1 MLIIIVSLSNGYYLY
16 YKYLQHNIQQE
27 IKNEINEGLNE
38 RDLSVVII
46 SLKDENKIIWTK
58 KNKEFK
64 YKGLMYD
71 VVKTTTKN
79 GKKYYYCINDV
90 KEKKLITSFFRNNRR
105 KNKFLFKLKK
115 NLSKKYLSK
124 KFSTKISIKNTNV
137 FVFENQEFYKS
148 KILDVLSPPPEFN
161 FPIL

>member
-1 MLIIIVSLSNGYYLY
+1 MYF
-16 YKYLQHNIQQE
+16 KYLQHNIQQE
-27 IKNEINEGLNE
+27 INNEIKEGLNE
-38 RDLSVVII
+38 KDLSVVII
-46 SLKDENKIIWTK
+46 PLKDENKIIWTK

-71 VVKTTTKN
+71 VVKTKIKN

-90 KEKKLITSFFRNNRR
+90 KEKQLITSFFRNNRR

-124 KFSTKISIKNTNV
+124 KFSTKVSIKNTNV
-137 FVFENQEFYKS
+137 FVFENQAFYKS
-148 KILDVLSPPPEFN
+148 KILEVLSPPPKFN
-161 FPIL
+161 FSIL